1 MMIARV
7 SKPYVVMILFV
18 ILTGGCKV
26 APEPIAYG
34 SDNCHFCRMTI
45 VDRQHA
51 AELVTDKG
59 KVFKFD
65 AVECM
70 LNHVNDVNHQSF
82 AIILVNGY
90 TRPGELINASG
101 ATYLISEGIPSPMGA
116 FLTAFEDTT
125 DAREAQIIHGGQLYA
140 WQEIKNHFEN

>member
-1 MMIARV
+1 MIFLL
-7 SKPYVVMILFV
+7 ILP
-18 ILTGGCKV
+18 GSCKV
-26 APEPIAYG
+26 EPEPIAYG
-34 SDNCHFCRMTI
+34 SDVCHFCRMTI
-45 VDRQHA
+45 VDRQHG

-70 LNHVNDVNHQSF
+70 LNHMNDVNTQPFSIF
-82 AIILVNGY
+82 LVNGY
-90 TRPGELINASG
+90 TRPGELIEASG

-125 DAREAQIIHGGQLYA
+125 EAREAQLLYGGQLYA
-140 WQEIKNHFEN
+140 WREIKNHFEN

>member
-1 MMIARV
+1 MMIMQLSR
-7 SKPYVVMILFV
+7 SFVVLIPILM
-18 ILTGGCKV
+18 LTGSCKV
-26 APEPIAYG
+26 KPEPITYG
-34 SDNCHFCRMTI
+34 SDACHFCRMTI
-45 VDRQHA
+45 VDRQHG

-70 LNHVNDVNHQSF
+70 LNHVNDANNKSV
-82 AIILVNGY
+82 AIFLVNGY
-90 TRPGELINASG
+90 TRPGELIDASA

-116 FLTAFEDTT
+116 FLTAFEDTSK
-125 DAREAQIIHGGQLYA
+125 AREAQLIHGGQLYA